1 MSSSSQQPVKR
12 SLDELAAAIYVELVG
27 RAFLR
32 VENAAV
38 IKPEAAVLARLSY
51 ELATAFKAIENA
63 AQAASGP
70 QNVGYKVEVGD
81 LADWKT

>member
-1 MSSSSQQPVKR
+1 MSTANQPVKR
-12 SLDELAAAIYVELVG
+12 PLDELAAAIYVELVG

-38 IKPEAAVLARLSY
+38 IKPEAAVLAKLSY
-51 ELATAFKAIENA
+51 ELAAAFKKIEKA

-70 QNVGYKVEVGD
+70 QNVGYDVQVGD
-81 LADWKT
+81 LAGWKG